1 MISYN
6 AALVYSVVLAA
17 AADGRVEEDE
27 LKTIKSMTLGL
38 PIFVGFDDAKFL
50 KRRCLHRPFNRR
62 RWIRCSY

>member
-1 MISYN
+1 MISHN

-38 PIFVGFDDAKFL
+38 PIFVGFDDAKFFKQPPL
-50 KRRCLHRPFNRR
+50 AQTF
-62 RWIRCSY
+62 